1 MRWFFLLL
9 FAATVSLAV
18 GIGPRGEKF
27 TEPPLYVF
35 PDMDWQY
42 KVKAQ
47 KPSEF
52 FADGSGSRRP
62 VDHTIP
68 IGYNAP
74 VSKDDRPVGGE
85 YYLSGTFGDFFGEG
99 IPEELT
105 VDDAFLERGHQR
117 YQIYCTACHGS
128 SGNGEGVVSR
138 FWGQPPTRKPGQPVE
153 EFAKELAAHKGIPP
167 TANLIDPR
175 VTAMP
180 DGQIFWTITHG
191 KGLMGPYNGAI
202 NVEDRWAI
210 TAYVRALQA
219 AGSGAQ

>member
-27 TEPPLYVF
+27 TEPPLYIF

-42 KVKAQ
+42 KLKAQ

-68 IGYNAP
+68 LGYSAP
-74 VSKDDRPVGGE
+74 LSKEDRPVGGE
-85 YYLSGTFGDFFGEG
+85 YYLNGTFGDFYGNG
-99 IPEELT
+99 MPEELT
-105 VDDAFLERGHQR
+105 VDNAFLQRGHQR
-117 YQIYCTACHGS
+117 YQIYCTACHGT
-128 SGNGEGVVSR
+128 SGNGQGVVSKY
-138 FWGQPPTRKPGQPVE
+138 W
-153 EFAKELAAHKGIPP
+153 AIPP
-167 TANLIDPR
+167 SANLVDPR

-202 NVEDRWAI
+202 PVEDRWAI

-219 AGSGAQ
+219 ASSGAQ